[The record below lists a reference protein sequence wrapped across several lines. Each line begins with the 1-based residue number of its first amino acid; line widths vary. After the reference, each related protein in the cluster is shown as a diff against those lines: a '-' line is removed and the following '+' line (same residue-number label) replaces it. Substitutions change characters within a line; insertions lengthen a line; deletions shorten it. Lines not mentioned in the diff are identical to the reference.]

1 MKKRIFIFGLCF
13 ILLCGCSKEAKVLNE
28 FEMQNNSAISYITD
42 SNLTKAEGFASDLA
56 VVPLDSTNSPNSEK
70 LYSEAAILVDATTGE
85 VLFQK
90 NPHKKEYPASTTKV
104 LTALLAIKYGD
115 HNGIVKVGSEEVT
128 FYEDNVVVC
137 DYRVGDEIPFDIA
150 LHGALMAS
158 GNDAAGV
165 LARFAK
171 DDLSDFADLMNEEV
185 KALGATNSHFVN
197 PHGLYNDEH
206 YTTAYDLYL
215 IYKEAIKYDY
225 FLDAISCMA
234 YSNTFTRKTS
244 YSTYQIPCA
253 YSTSV
258 PFYTGLAVAPSHIEI
273 MGGKSGY
280 TEVARRS
287 YVLHARANGHDYICV
302 VLKSDSYDYM
312 CADLTYLL
320 SYIPNNLSS

>member
-1 MKKRIFIFGLCF
+1 MKKLFIITGLC
-13 ILLCGCSKEAKVLNE
+13 ILLLCGCNRDTTVLKE
-28 FEMQNNSAISYITD
+28 FELQNNSAISYITD
-42 SNLTKAEGFASDLA
+42 NDLTKAEGFASDLA
-56 VVPLDSTNSPNSEK
+56 VVPLDSANSENSDK
-70 LYSEAAILVDATTGE
+70 LYSDSAILVDATTGE

-104 LTALLAIKYGD
+104 LTALIAIKYGD
-115 HNGIVKVGSEEVT
+115 INSTTKVTEEAVT

-150 LHGALMAS
+150 LHGSLMAS

-165 LARFAK
+165 LASFAA
-171 DDLSDFADLMNEEV
+171 DNLTDFADLMNAEA

-206 YTTAYDLYL
+206 YSTAYDLYL

-225 FLDAISCMA
+225 FLDTIGTKA
-234 YSNTFTRKTS
+234 YSNTFTRTTA
-244 YSTYQIPCA
+244 YGTYQIPCA
-253 YSTSV
+253 YNTSV
-258 PFYTGLAVAPSHIEI
+258 PFFAGLAVAPSHVEI

-302 VLKSDSYDYM
+302 VMRSDSYDYM

-320 SYIPNNLSS
+320 SYIPN

>member
-1 MKKRIFIFGLCF
+1 MKKFLLIIGLCLL
-13 ILLCGCSKEAKVLNE
+13 LLCGCNNNATVLKE
-28 FEMQNNSAISYITD
+28 FELQNNSAVTYITD
-42 SNLTKAEGFASDLA
+42 SDLTKAEGFASDLA
-56 VVPLDSTNSPNSEK
+56 VVPLNSENSPNSDK
-70 LYSEAAILVDATTGE
+70 LYSEAALLVDVTTGE

-104 LTALLAIKYGD
+104 LTALLALKYGD
-115 HNGIVKVGSEEVT
+115 YESCVKVGSEEIT

-150 LHGALMAS
+150 IHGALMAS

-171 DDLSDFADLMNEEV
+171 SDLSEFIVLMNEEV
-185 KALGATNSHFVN
+185 KSIGATNSHFTN

-225 FLDAISCMA
+225 FLNVVNTQAFS
-234 YSNTFTRKTS
+234 STFTRTTS
-244 YSTYQIPCA
+244 YSTYQIPCT
-253 YSTSV
+253 YTTSV
-258 PFYTGLAVAPSHIEI
+258 PFFTGLCSAPSHVEI
-273 MGGKSGY
+273 IGGKSGY

-287 YVLHARANGHDYICV
+287 YVLHAKANGHDYICV

-312 CADLTYLL
+312 CADLEYLL
-320 SYIPNNLSS
+320 SYIPN

>member
-1 MKKRIFIFGLCF
+1 MKKKLLIIGLCLL
-13 ILLCGCSKEAKVLNE
+13 LLCGCNKNTTVLKE
-28 FEMQNNSAISYITD
+28 FELQNNSAITYITD
-42 SNLTKAEGFASDLA
+42 SDLTKAEGFASDLA
-56 VVPLDSTNSPNSEK
+56 VVPLDSTNSPNSDK

-104 LTALLAIKYGD
+104 LTALLALKYGD
-115 HNGIVKVGSEEVT
+115 YNSTVKVEAEEIT
-128 FYEDNVVVC
+128 FNEGNVVVC

-150 LHGALMAS
+150 IHAALMAS

-171 DDLSDFADLMNEEV
+171 DDLSDFVDLMNEEV
-185 KALGATNSHFVN
+185 KAIGATNSHFMN
-197 PHGLYNDEH
+197 AHGLFNENH
-206 YTTAYDLYL
+206 YSTAYDLYL

-225 FLDAISCMA
+225 FLDVVNTKT
-234 YSNTFTRKTS
+234 YSNTFTRTTS
-244 YSTYQIPCA
+244 YSTYQIPCT

-258 PFYTGLAVAPSHIEI
+258 PFFNGVCTAPSHVEI

-302 VLKSDSYDYM
+302 VMKADSYDYM
-312 CADLTYLL
+312 CADLAYLL
-320 SYIPNNLSS
+320 SYIPN